1 MSKQKRKSDDGD
13 CEAST
18 SKIMKRVTKANP
30 SWFKEFKCLEMSE
43 KGDLFVYC
51 KLCKCDFSVRS
62 SGKYDTKKHMMTQK
76 HKLCVKAVEDT
87 HQDGK
92 KEGLFQ
98 YGITTYK
105 KGDIVYLFL

>member
-1 MSKQKRKSDDGD
+1 MSISKHKRKSDDGD

-62 SGKYDTKKHMMTQK
+62 NGKYDTNNFLFKNNYLKKI
-76 HKLCVKAVEDT
+76 
-87 HQDGK
+87 
-92 KEGLFQ
+92 
-98 YGITTYK
+98 Y
-105 KGDIVYLFL
+105 